1 MIIIVFF
8 LVIINLFLWG
18 FAISDSVGVMTK
30 KRLARR
36 RTIVAMIIIV
46 VAAMAII
53 YPVASMLGGSVSSKQ
68 VSRTV
73 PEVKLGN
80 FWNVISTMAKN
91 LVPIEGKR
99 VKIDQEVVDNT
110 IKAYETKD
118 EDGLFPVYSILV
130 EGTETDLAKI
140 GEVGDQWLYL
150 DPNDTSVFL
159 IAEPATG
166 ENSLKGT
173 VGINPKDV
181 TNAIKANPSKNATG
195 PYPLYE
201 LNHNGKTGQFAKV
214 GTVGQL
220 WLYMNPEDN
229 SEFFIG
235 NPSPDSIVY
244 ELDAEGNIK
253 LNDEGKEEEKR
264 VTVNQKAIQDAV
276 KVYKAKQE
284 DGLYPVYFVSV
295 EIVEEVIAED
305 ENAEMLELLDIA
317 DVVVEEEP
325 LEDVVAEVIVYSKEM
340 NLAKVGEVGN
350 QWLYMN
356 PEDTSETYVSEPAS
370 EEGLTGI
377 TVAINQKAIDSAIN
391 AYNTKRESG
400 PYSVYEFE
408 HDGEI
413 VNVAKIGKIGK
424 QWLYMD
430 LEDTSTYFL
439 DVPASEQQRVKAVK
453 FTWSNYPDALKKG
466 DFGRYVIN
474 SIILVVINTIGALL
488 SSTLVAYGF
497 SRFKFKGRNWMFI
510 VLLSTMM
517 LPAQVSLIPSFII
530 YTKLGWYGTYLPLT
544 VAAYFAAS
552 PWNVFLMRQFFMGLP
567 LELDEAAKI
576 DGCGPVGILARVI
589 VPQSTAVMLTI
600 TLSTAVFW
608 WNDYFYS
615 LIYLQ
620 DQKLYPVA
628 LGLTAFDAK
637 YFNNSALK
645 AAATV
650 MMLVPPILMFFF
662 FQKFFIQGTVISG
675 VKG

>member
-1 MIIIVFF
+1 MIIIAFF

-18 FAISDSVGVMTK
+18 FAISDSIGVMTK
-30 KRLARR
+30 RRLVRR
-36 RTIVAMIIIV
+36 RTIVAIIIIV

-53 YPVASMLGGSVSSKQ
+53 YPVVSMLGGSVSSKQ

-73 PEVKLGN
+73 PEVKPGD
-80 FWNVISTMAKN
+80 FWNVIKTMAKN

-99 VKIDQEVVDNT
+99 I
-110 IKAYETKD
+110 
-118 EDGLFPVYSILV
+118 
-130 EGTETDLAKI
+130 
-140 GEVGDQWLYL
+140 
-150 DPNDTSVFL
+150 
-159 IAEPATG
+159 
-166 ENSLKGT
+166 
-173 VGINPKDV
+173 
-181 TNAIKANPSKNATG
+181 
-195 PYPLYE
+195 
-201 LNHNGKTGQFAKV
+201 
-214 GTVGQL
+214 
-220 WLYMNPEDN
+220 
-229 SEFFIG
+229 
-235 NPSPDSIVY
+235 
-244 ELDAEGNIK
+244 NIK
-253 LNDEGKEEEKR
+253 QDHID
-264 VTVNQKAIQDAV
+264 KAVASLSDA
-276 KVYKAKQE
+276 KN
-284 DGLYPVYFVSV
+284 LR
-295 EIVEEVIAED
+295 
-305 ENAEMLELLDIA
+305 LETA
-317 DVVVEEEP
+317 
-325 LEDVVAEVIVYSKEM
+325 
-340 NLAKVGEVGN
+340 
-350 QWLYMN
+350 
-356 PEDTSETYVSEPAS
+356 
-370 EEGLTGI
+370 
-377 TVAINQKAIDSAIN
+377 
-391 AYNTKRESG
+391 
-400 PYSVYEFE
+400 PYSVYAMEI
-408 HDGEI
+408 DGKELH
-413 VNVAKIGKIGK
+413 VAKIGKVGS
-424 QWLYMD
+424 QWIYLD
-430 LEDTSTYFL
+430 EDHL
-439 DVPASEQQRVKAVK
+439 DDVYLAAPASEEQRVKAVK
-453 FTWSNYPDALKKG
+453 FTWSNYPDALSKG

-576 DGCGPVGILARVI
+576 DGCGPIGILAKVI

>member
-1 MIIIVFF
+1 MIIIAFF

-18 FAISDSVGVMTK
+18 FAISDSIGVMTK
-30 KRLARR
+30 RRLARR
-36 RTIVAMIIIV
+36 RTIVAIIIIV

-53 YPVASMLGGSVSSKQ
+53 YPVVSMLGGSVSSKQ

-73 PEVKLGN
+73 PEVKPGD
-80 FWNVISTMAKN
+80 FWNVIKTMAKN

-99 VKIDQEVVDNT
+99 I
-110 IKAYETKD
+110 
-118 EDGLFPVYSILV
+118 
-130 EGTETDLAKI
+130 
-140 GEVGDQWLYL
+140 
-150 DPNDTSVFL
+150 
-159 IAEPATG
+159 
-166 ENSLKGT
+166 
-173 VGINPKDV
+173 
-181 TNAIKANPSKNATG
+181 
-195 PYPLYE
+195 
-201 LNHNGKTGQFAKV
+201 
-214 GTVGQL
+214 
-220 WLYMNPEDN
+220 
-229 SEFFIG
+229 
-235 NPSPDSIVY
+235 
-244 ELDAEGNIK
+244 NIK
-253 LNDEGKEEEKR
+253 QDHID
-264 VTVNQKAIQDAV
+264 KAVASLSDA
-276 KVYKAKQE
+276 KN
-284 DGLYPVYFVSV
+284 LR
-295 EIVEEVIAED
+295 
-305 ENAEMLELLDIA
+305 LETA
-317 DVVVEEEP
+317 
-325 LEDVVAEVIVYSKEM
+325 
-340 NLAKVGEVGN
+340 
-350 QWLYMN
+350 
-356 PEDTSETYVSEPAS
+356 
-370 EEGLTGI
+370 
-377 TVAINQKAIDSAIN
+377 
-391 AYNTKRESG
+391 
-400 PYSVYEFE
+400 PYSVYAMEI
-408 HDGEI
+408 DGKELH
-413 VNVAKIGKIGK
+413 VAKIGKVGS
-424 QWLYMD
+424 QWIYLD
-430 LEDTSTYFL
+430 EDEL
-439 DVPASEQQRVKAVK
+439 DDVYLATPASEEQRVKAVK
-453 FTWSNYPDALKKG
+453 FTWSNYPDALSKG

-576 DGCGPVGILARVI
+576 DGCGPIGILAKVI

>member
-1 MIIIVFF
+1 MIIIAFF

-18 FAISDSVGVMTK
+18 FAISDSIGVMTK
-30 KRLARR
+30 RRLARR
-36 RTIVAMIIIV
+36 RTIVAIIIIV

-53 YPVASMLGGSVSSKQ
+53 YPVVSMLGGSVSSKQ

-73 PEVKLGN
+73 PEVKPGD
-80 FWNVISTMAKN
+80 FWNVIKTMAKN

-99 VKIDQEVVDNT
+99 I
-110 IKAYETKD
+110 
-118 EDGLFPVYSILV
+118 
-130 EGTETDLAKI
+130 
-140 GEVGDQWLYL
+140 
-150 DPNDTSVFL
+150 
-159 IAEPATG
+159 
-166 ENSLKGT
+166 
-173 VGINPKDV
+173 
-181 TNAIKANPSKNATG
+181 
-195 PYPLYE
+195 
-201 LNHNGKTGQFAKV
+201 
-214 GTVGQL
+214 
-220 WLYMNPEDN
+220 
-229 SEFFIG
+229 
-235 NPSPDSIVY
+235 
-244 ELDAEGNIK
+244 NIK
-253 LNDEGKEEEKR
+253 QNHID
-264 VTVNQKAIQDAV
+264 KAVASLSDA
-276 KVYKAKQE
+276 KN
-284 DGLYPVYFVSV
+284 LR
-295 EIVEEVIAED
+295 
-305 ENAEMLELLDIA
+305 LETA
-317 DVVVEEEP
+317 
-325 LEDVVAEVIVYSKEM
+325 
-340 NLAKVGEVGN
+340 
-350 QWLYMN
+350 
-356 PEDTSETYVSEPAS
+356 
-370 EEGLTGI
+370 
-377 TVAINQKAIDSAIN
+377 
-391 AYNTKRESG
+391 
-400 PYSVYEFE
+400 PYSVYAM
-408 HDGEI
+408 EI
-413 VNVAKIGKIGK
+413 NGKELHVAKIGKVGS
-424 QWLYMD
+424 QWIYLD
-430 LEDTSTYFL
+430 EDEL
-439 DVPASEQQRVKAVK
+439 DDVYLATPASEEQRVKAVK
-453 FTWSNYPDALKKG
+453 FTWSNYPDALSKG

-576 DGCGPVGILARVI
+576 DGCGPIGILAKVI

>member
-30 KRLARR
+30 RRLARR

-46 VAAMAII
+46 VAAMAIV
-53 YPVASMLGGSVSSKQ
+53 YPVVSMLGGSVSSKQ

-73 PEVKLGN
+73 PEVKPGD
-80 FWNVISTMAKN
+80 FWNVIKTMARN

-99 VKIDQEVVDNT
+99 
-110 IKAYETKD
+110 
-118 EDGLFPVYSILV
+118 
-130 EGTETDLAKI
+130 
-140 GEVGDQWLYL
+140 
-150 DPNDTSVFL
+150 
-159 IAEPATG
+159 
-166 ENSLKGT
+166 
-173 VGINPKDV
+173 IN
-181 TNAIKANPSKNATG
+181 
-195 PYPLYE
+195 
-201 LNHNGKTGQFAKV
+201 
-214 GTVGQL
+214 
-220 WLYMNPEDN
+220 
-229 SEFFIG
+229 
-235 NPSPDSIVY
+235 
-244 ELDAEGNIK
+244 
-253 LNDEGKEEEKR
+253 
-264 VTVNQKAIQDAV
+264 
-276 KVYKAKQE
+276 
-284 DGLYPVYFVSV
+284 
-295 EIVEEVIAED
+295 
-305 ENAEMLELLDIA
+305 
-317 DVVVEEEP
+317 
-325 LEDVVAEVIVYSKEM
+325 
-340 NLAKVGEVGN
+340 
-350 QWLYMN
+350 
-356 PEDTSETYVSEPAS
+356 
-370 EEGLTGI
+370 
-377 TVAINQKAIDSAIN
+377 INQEHIDKAVASLSDAKN
-391 AYNTKRESG
+391 LRLETA
-400 PYSVYEFE
+400 PYSVYEME
-408 HDGEI
+408 VDGKSLHL
-413 VNVAKIGKIGK
+413 AKIGKVGS
-424 QWLYMD
+424 QWIYLD
-430 LEDTSTYFL
+430 EDHL
-439 DVPASEQQRVKAVK
+439 DNVYLDIPASEEQRVKAVK
-453 FTWSNYPDALKKG
+453 FTWSNYPDALSKG

-576 DGCGPVGILARVI
+576 DGCGPVGILVKVI

>member
-1 MIIIVFF
+1 MILLVFF

-30 KRLARR
+30 RRLARR

-53 YPVASMLGGSVSSKQ
+53 YPVVSMLGGSVSSKQ

-73 PEVKLGN
+73 PEVKLGD
-80 FWNVISTMAKN
+80 FWNVIRTMTRN

-99 VKIDQEVVDNT
+99 INIKQDHID
-110 IKAYETKD
+110 KAVASLSETKN
-118 EDGLFPVYSILV
+118 LRL
-130 EGTETDLAKI
+130 ETA
-140 GEVGDQWLYL
+140 
-150 DPNDTSVFL
+150 
-159 IAEPATG
+159 
-166 ENSLKGT
+166 
-173 VGINPKDV
+173 
-181 TNAIKANPSKNATG
+181 
-195 PYPLYE
+195 
-201 LNHNGKTGQFAKV
+201 
-214 GTVGQL
+214 
-220 WLYMNPEDN
+220 
-229 SEFFIG
+229 
-235 NPSPDSIVY
+235 
-244 ELDAEGNIK
+244 
-253 LNDEGKEEEKR
+253 
-264 VTVNQKAIQDAV
+264 
-276 KVYKAKQE
+276 
-284 DGLYPVYFVSV
+284 
-295 EIVEEVIAED
+295 
-305 ENAEMLELLDIA
+305 
-317 DVVVEEEP
+317 
-325 LEDVVAEVIVYSKEM
+325 
-340 NLAKVGEVGN
+340 
-350 QWLYMN
+350 
-356 PEDTSETYVSEPAS
+356 
-370 EEGLTGI
+370 
-377 TVAINQKAIDSAIN
+377 
-391 AYNTKRESG
+391 
-400 PYSVYEFE
+400 PYSVYAM
-408 HDGEI
+408 EI
-413 VNVAKIGKIGK
+413 EGKELHVAKIGKVGS
-424 QWLYMD
+424 QWIYLD
-430 LEDTSTYFL
+430 EDEL
-439 DVPASEQQRVKAVK
+439 DDVYLATPASEEQRVKAVK
-453 FTWSNYPDALKKG
+453 FTWSNYPDALSKG

-576 DGCGPVGILARVI
+576 DGCGPVGILVKVI

>member
-30 KRLARR
+30 KRLTRR
-36 RTIVAMIIIV
+36 RTIVAMIILV
-46 VAAMAII
+46 VAALAIV

-73 PEVKLGN
+73 PEVKLGD

-99 VKIDQEVVDNT
+99 INIDQEYID
-110 IKAYETKD
+110 KAVASLSEAKNLRLET
-118 EDGLFPVYSILV
+118 P
-130 EGTETDLAKI
+130 
-140 GEVGDQWLYL
+140 
-150 DPNDTSVFL
+150 
-159 IAEPATG
+159 
-166 ENSLKGT
+166 
-173 VGINPKDV
+173 
-181 TNAIKANPSKNATG
+181 
-195 PYPLYE
+195 
-201 LNHNGKTGQFAKV
+201 
-214 GTVGQL
+214 
-220 WLYMNPEDN
+220 
-229 SEFFIG
+229 
-235 NPSPDSIVY
+235 
-244 ELDAEGNIK
+244 
-253 LNDEGKEEEKR
+253 
-264 VTVNQKAIQDAV
+264 
-276 KVYKAKQE
+276 
-284 DGLYPVYFVSV
+284 
-295 EIVEEVIAED
+295 
-305 ENAEMLELLDIA
+305 
-317 DVVVEEEP
+317 
-325 LEDVVAEVIVYSKEM
+325 
-340 NLAKVGEVGN
+340 
-350 QWLYMN
+350 
-356 PEDTSETYVSEPAS
+356 
-370 EEGLTGI
+370 
-377 TVAINQKAIDSAIN
+377 
-391 AYNTKRESG
+391 
-400 PYSVYEFE
+400 PYSVYEMTI
-408 HDGEI
+408 DGEKLH
-413 VNVAKIGKIGK
+413 VAKIGKVGS
-424 QWLYMD
+424 QWIY
-430 LEDTSTYFL
+430 LEEHHLDNVHL
-439 DVPASEQQRVKAVK
+439 DVPASEEQRVKAVK
-453 FTWSNYPDALKKG
+453 FTWSNYPDALSKG

>member
-1 MIIIVFF
+1 MIIIAFF
-8 LVIINLFLWG
+8 LVVINLFLWA
-18 FAISDSVGVMTK
+18 FAISNSVGVMTK
-30 KRLARR
+30 RRLARR

-46 VAAMAII
+46 VAAMMII

-73 PEVKLGN
+73 PEVKLGD
-80 FWNVISTMAKN
+80 FWNIVKTMAKN

-99 VKIDQEVVDNT
+99 VKIPQEDINAAFA
-110 IKAYETKD
+110 KYA
-118 EDGLFPVYSILV
+118 SV
-130 EGTETDLAKI
+130 EGGRSMETA
-140 GEVGDQWLYL
+140 
-150 DPNDTSVFL
+150 
-159 IAEPATG
+159 
-166 ENSLKGT
+166 
-173 VGINPKDV
+173 
-181 TNAIKANPSKNATG
+181 
-195 PYPLYE
+195 
-201 LNHNGKTGQFAKV
+201 
-214 GTVGQL
+214 
-220 WLYMNPEDN
+220 
-229 SEFFIG
+229 
-235 NPSPDSIVY
+235 
-244 ELDAEGNIK
+244 
-253 LNDEGKEEEKR
+253 
-264 VTVNQKAIQDAV
+264 
-276 KVYKAKQE
+276 
-284 DGLYPVYFVSV
+284 
-295 EIVEEVIAED
+295 
-305 ENAEMLELLDIA
+305 
-317 DVVVEEEP
+317 
-325 LEDVVAEVIVYSKEM
+325 
-340 NLAKVGEVGN
+340 
-350 QWLYMN
+350 
-356 PEDTSETYVSEPAS
+356 
-370 EEGLTGI
+370 
-377 TVAINQKAIDSAIN
+377 
-391 AYNTKRESG
+391 
-400 PYSVYEFE
+400 PYSVYELE
-408 HDGEI
+408 LEGKTVH
-413 VNVAKIGKIGK
+413 VAKIGKIGK
-424 QWLYMD
+424 QWVYMNPD
-430 LEDTSTYFL
+430 NTSETYMAT
-439 DVPASEQQRVKAVK
+439 PATDSQRVKAVV
-453 FTWSNYPDALKKG
+453 FTWSNYPDALSKG

-576 DGCGPVGILARVI
+576 DGCGTMGILVKII

>member
-1 MIIIVFF
+1 MIIIAFF

-18 FAISDSVGVMTK
+18 FAISDSIGVMTK
-30 KRLARR
+30 RRLARR
-36 RTIVAMIIIV
+36 RTIVAIIIIV

-53 YPVASMLGGSVSSKQ
+53 YPVVSMLGGSVSSKQ

-73 PEVKLGN
+73 PEVKPGD
-80 FWNVISTMAKN
+80 FWNVIKTMAKN

-99 VKIDQEVVDNT
+99 I
-110 IKAYETKD
+110 
-118 EDGLFPVYSILV
+118 
-130 EGTETDLAKI
+130 
-140 GEVGDQWLYL
+140 
-150 DPNDTSVFL
+150 
-159 IAEPATG
+159 
-166 ENSLKGT
+166 
-173 VGINPKDV
+173 
-181 TNAIKANPSKNATG
+181 
-195 PYPLYE
+195 
-201 LNHNGKTGQFAKV
+201 
-214 GTVGQL
+214 
-220 WLYMNPEDN
+220 
-229 SEFFIG
+229 
-235 NPSPDSIVY
+235 
-244 ELDAEGNIK
+244 NIK
-253 LNDEGKEEEKR
+253 QDHID
-264 VTVNQKAIQDAV
+264 KAVASLSDA
-276 KVYKAKQE
+276 KN
-284 DGLYPVYFVSV
+284 LR
-295 EIVEEVIAED
+295 
-305 ENAEMLELLDIA
+305 LETA
-317 DVVVEEEP
+317 
-325 LEDVVAEVIVYSKEM
+325 
-340 NLAKVGEVGN
+340 
-350 QWLYMN
+350 
-356 PEDTSETYVSEPAS
+356 
-370 EEGLTGI
+370 
-377 TVAINQKAIDSAIN
+377 
-391 AYNTKRESG
+391 
-400 PYSVYEFE
+400 PYSVYAM
-408 HDGEI
+408 EI
-413 VNVAKIGKIGK
+413 NGKELHVAKIGKVGS
-424 QWLYMD
+424 QWIYLD
-430 LEDTSTYFL
+430 EDEL
-439 DVPASEQQRVKAVK
+439 DDVYLATPASEEQRVKAVK
-453 FTWSNYPDALKKG
+453 FTWSNYPDALSKG

-576 DGCGPVGILARVI
+576 DGCGPIGILAKVI